1 MYLGNFS
8 LASYLSH
15 HSSFHLSRLIG
26 DQSPELCLVNETLHL
41 FLPLNPAAQQLLSLL
56 AF

>member
-15 HSSFHLSRLIG
+15 SSFHLSHLIG
-26 DQSPELCLVNETLHL
+26 DQSPELCLVNKTLHL
-41 FLPLNPAAQQLLSLL
+41 SLPLNPAAQQLLSLL